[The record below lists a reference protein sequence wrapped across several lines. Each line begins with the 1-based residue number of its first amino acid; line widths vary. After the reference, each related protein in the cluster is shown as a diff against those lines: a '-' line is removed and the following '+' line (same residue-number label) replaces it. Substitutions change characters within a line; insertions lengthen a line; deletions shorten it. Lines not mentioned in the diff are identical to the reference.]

1 METVQLLDGLSARA
15 REASN
20 RTKMEPVSSIAY
32 PRTVSP
38 DADRIVATPV
48 RSTMK
53 RRFLISLLFA
63 TWIPITVLVYIGL
76 TGTVQYGLTQIKVV
90 LLFLGGAHVQA
101 TLFFYWDREF
111 RGIIREKR
119 SRYIY
124 IPLILIL
131 GSGLLF
137 VIANQVIQSF
147 LFLAYWAWQTYHY
160 GRQNVGIYSFA
171 SIAQKIQ
178 VSKSERLALELATY
192 CGILGTLKVLGT
204 GVVPVYLA
212 PAVDLLYLVGF
223 YGLIAVCIFGTVAFL
238 RNGGR
243 SRILRGLFY
252 FTLLLFFLPLYLS
265 DNLLISFSSYAI
277 AHGFQYL
284 VFMTFVSLN
293 AREKDAGFARRS
305 LIALGAV
312 TLVMGF
318 ICYRLADLR
327 GYELIHQHRY
337 LLILLDFLVGAV
349 FGGTLA
355 HFVIDAG
362 AWRLRSALPRAYMTK
377 RFGFIFD

>member
-1 METVQLLDGLSARA
+1 VESVQLLDRLSARA
-15 REASN
+15 QEASD

-32 PRTVSP
+32 PRNVSP
-38 DADRIVATPV
+38 DAGEIAAAPV
-48 RSTMK
+48 RSAMK
-53 RRFLISLLFA
+53 SRFLISLLFA
-63 TWIPITVLVYIGL
+63 TWIPITVLVFIGL
-76 TGTVQYGLTQIKVV
+76 TDTVQYGLTQIKVV

-111 RGIIREKR
+111 RGIIRENR

-137 VIANQVIQSF
+137 VIANQVIQTY
-147 LFLAYWAWQTYHY
+147 LFLGYWAWQTYHY

-171 SIAQKIQ
+171 SIAQNIR

-192 CGILGTLKVLGT
+192 CGILGTLKVLGS
-204 GVVPVYLA
+204 GVVPGYLT
-212 PAVDLLYLVGF
+212 PAVELLYLAGF
-223 YGLIAVCIFGTVAFL
+223 YGLIAISIFGTVAFL
-238 RNGGR
+238 RNPGS
-243 SRILRGLFY
+243 SRIARGLFF
-252 FTLLLFFLPLYLS
+252 FTLLIFFLPLYLS

-293 AREKDAGFARRS
+293 VREKDTGVARRS
-305 LIALGAV
+305 LIVLGVV
-312 TLVMGF
+312 TLITGF

-327 GYELIHQHRY
+327 GYDLISQHRY
-337 LLILLDFLVGAV
+337 LVTLLDFLVGAV

-362 AWRLRSALPRAYMTK
+362 AWRLRSALPRAYITK

>member
-1 METVQLLDGLSARA
+1 VETEQLLNRLSARSQ
-15 REASN
+15 EASD
-20 RTKMEPVSSIAY
+20 RTKMEPLSSIAY
-32 PRTVSP
+32 PQTVSP
-38 DADRIVATPV
+38 GADQIVTTPT
-48 RSTMK
+48 RSAMK
-53 RRFLISLLFA
+53 SRFLMSLLFA
-63 TWIPITVLVYIGL
+63 TWIPITILIYIGL

-131 GSGLLF
+131 GSGLIF
-137 VIANQVIQSF
+137 VIANQVIQTF
-147 LFLAYWAWQTYHY
+147 LFLGYWAWQTYHY

-171 SIAQKIQ
+171 SIAQNIR
-178 VSKSERLALELATY
+178 VPKSERLALELATY

-204 GVVPVYLA
+204 GVVPGYLEPAVESLYLA
-212 PAVDLLYLVGF
+212 GF

-238 RNGGR
+238 RNAGR
-243 SRILRGLFY
+243 SRLVRGLFF
-252 FTLLLFFLPLYLS
+252 FTLLIFFLPLYLS

-293 AREKDAGFARRS
+293 AREKDTGFARRS

-312 TLVMGF
+312 TLVIGF

-327 GYELIHQHRY
+327 GYELISQHRY
-337 LLILLDFLVGAV
+337 LATLLDFLVGAV

-362 AWRLRSALPRAYMTK
+362 AWRLRSAAPRAYMAK
-377 RFGFIFD
+377 RFGFIFE